1 MEIAFKIII
10 SVVAIVLTYFVIPF
24 IKAKVDELKDDKLK
38 QIIYDA
44 VWAAQQ
50 TLTDNEQKKN
60 YVFGIVSDW
69 LKQHNIEIS
78 AVELDM
84 LIESAVLSMKVDT
97 K

>member
-10 SVVAIVLTYFVIPF
+10 SVVAIILTYFIIPF
-24 IKAKVDELKDDKLK
+24 IKGKIDELKDDKLK

-50 TLTDNEQKKN
+50 TLIDNEQKKN
-60 YVFGIVSDW
+60 YVFGIASDW

-84 LIESAVLSMKVDT
+84 LIESAVLSMKTET